1 MKTAYNH
8 ALDALAR
15 RARST
20 VELLRWLRERDHD
33 PDEIAS
39 TIERLTASGLLDDA
53 KFAAS
58 FARDRIMNRKL
69 SKRRVLAELGRRG
82 IVREL
87 AAAAANA
94 VIEDEGIDEEAAVE
108 AVAARK
114 YRTLAKLDRQTA
126 QRRLMGFLAR
136 RGYDGDVVRRVVGKL
151 TKP

>member
-1 MKTAYNH
+1 
-8 ALDALAR
+8 
-15 RARST
+15 
-20 VELLRWLRERDHD
+20 
-33 PDEIAS
+33 
-39 TIERLTASGLLDDA
+39 
-53 KFAAS
+53 
-58 FARDRIMNRKL
+58 MNRKL

-87 AAAAANA
+87 AAAVVNA
-94 VIEDEGIDEEAAVE
+94 VIEDEGVDEEAAVE

-114 YRTLAKLDRQTA
+114 FRTLAKLDRQTV